1 MPRGLQSGGLRA
13 NGWRRD
19 PGRGKALRGMPLK
32 DPGGVRGREACIVT
46 LVLNHFSAPMPM
58 PLSHS
63 LSLTR
68 FFFLPFF
75 FIMIF
80 GKPRC
85 REPQQTAEAGR
96 YSNHHHRRNGREG
109 GTLASKT
116 ARGGGG
122 KNEDED
128 AALKIGSKRAPSGRT
143 RKARTQEGIP
153 SCLTWYVPCKVA
165 RERDGKALA
174 PSSSSR
180 LSARERE
187 FLKLTHAPLPFR
199 TFRPPPPPD
208 SCKARG

>member
-1 MPRGLQSGGLRA
+1 MILWDSSGRGRARAEGVYSNSCFEPFFAADASLPLPNSVYKVVLAIHTMADSGGHFMAKTTLSEDRRRA
-13 NGWRRD
+13 
-19 PGRGKALRGMPLK
+19 
-32 DPGGVRGREACIVT
+32 E
-46 LVLNHFSAPMPM
+46 
-58 PLSHS
+58 
-63 LSLTR
+63 
-68 FFFLPFF
+68 
-75 FIMIF
+75 
-80 GKPRC
+80 
-85 REPQQTAEAGR
+85 TAEAGR

-109 GTLASKT
+109 GRDPGEE
-116 ARGGGG
+116 ARGGGEG
-122 KNEDED
+122 KNEEED

-187 FLKLTHAPLPFR
+187 ILKLTHAPLPFR
-199 TFRPPPPPD
+199 TFCPPPPPD

>member
-1 MPRGLQSGGLRA
+1 M
-13 NGWRRD
+13 
-19 PGRGKALRGMPLK
+19 
-32 DPGGVRGREACIVT
+32 RGRKACTVT
-46 LVLNHFSAPMPM
+46 LVLNHFSPPM
-58 PLSHS
+58 LLS
-63 LSLTR
+63 LSLIR
-68 FFFLPFF
+68 FTKLCWRSTPWPFLVVYF
-75 FIMIF
+75 MA
-80 GKPRC
+80 KTTLSEER
-85 REPQQTAEAGR
+85 RRAETAEAGR